1 MMSCGR
7 RWREGRF
14 IGLVAILGLVL
25 FGCAETRSQIQ
36 TEFREGR
43 IAQQNY
49 EAGKAKY
56 RARDYAAAVPLFQ
69 RTLSLDPQYDD
80 AEIYLGWSYYHLG
93 QYPDATLHFRQ
104 VAVRQPRW
112 ES

>member
-1 MMSCGR
+1 MTPGLWGR
-7 RWREGRF
+7 IAR
-14 IGLVAILGLVL
+14 ALVL
-25 FGCAETRSQIQ
+25 AATLAVLLTGCAETRSQIQ

-69 RTLSLDPQYDD
+69 RTLSLDPQHDD
-80 AEIYLGWSYYHLG
+80 AEIYLGWSYLHLG
-93 QYPDATLHFRQ
+93 RYPRTPPIISGR
-104 VAVRQPRW
+104 
-112 ES
+112 